1 MGFYSLL
8 RPIIYR
14 LQPEQAHALSVGL
27 LRLAGMLP
35 PVGAGLR
42 SVFRSFGPAHPVRAF
57 GLDFAN
63 PLGLAAGYDK
73 DGLAWRGL
81 ACLGFGHLE
90 LGTVT
95 PKPQPGNPKP
105 RVFRLVEDQAVIN
118 RMGFPG
124 LGARFLAGRLGGK
137 RPRGLVIGV
146 NIGKNKDTPD
156 EEAARDYVSLVET
169 FAPLADYLAVNV
181 SSPNTPGLRKLQER
195 GALEKILAPVDA
207 ARSRLGRRVPV
218 LVKLAPDLDDAG
230 LDGALEAALG
240 CGMDGIIAANTS
252 VRRDGL
258 RSPSAGETGGLSG
271 APLAALSQ
279 EFLAKVVRRL
289 DGRLP
294 VIASGGVMD
303 AAGARARLD
312 AGAALVQLYTGLIYA
327 GPGLVKDILDSRRVG
342 LAGDFAN
349 YQIGDAMHCQPVRA
363 AEALKNPAR
372 GAFQIGVAGVVLDG
386 HEGRA
391 KQAADKTLPILG
403 QSEGE
408 REPLHGGK
416 VIFRRGVD
424 TGRSGA
430 GLGGWQTRQRGP
442 QRGVAAA
449 VADKGQPA
457 VRFEHAAELGPR
469 RFGFKPVQR
478 LAHRQ

>member
-8 RPIIYR
+8 RPIIYQ
-14 LQPEQAHALSVGL
+14 LQPEQAHALTVGL

-35 PVGAGLR
+35 PVGACLR
-42 SVFRSFGPAHPVRAF
+42 SIFRPRRPVHPVRAF

-95 PKPQPGNPKP
+95 ARPQPGNPRP
-105 RVFRLVEDQAVIN
+105 RVFRLVEERAVIN

-169 FAPLADYLAVNV
+169 FAPLTDYLAVNV
-181 SSPNTPGLRKLQER
+181 SSPNTPGLRRLQER
-195 GALEKILAPVDA
+195 GALENILAPVDA
-207 ARSRLGRRVPV
+207 ARRGHLGRRVPV

-252 VRRDGL
+252 VSRDGL

-279 EFLAKVVRRL
+279 QFLARVVRRL

-327 GPGLVKDILDSRRVG
+327 GPGLVKDILDSG
-342 LAGDFAN
+342 
-349 YQIGDAMHCQPVRA
+349 
-363 AEALKNPAR
+363 AL
-372 GAFQIGVAGVVLDG
+372 D
-386 HEGRA
+386 
-391 KQAADKTLPILG
+391 
-403 QSEGE
+403 
-408 REPLHGGK
+408 
-416 VIFRRGVD
+416 
-424 TGRSGA
+424 
-430 GLGGWQTRQRGP
+430 
-442 QRGVAAA
+442 
-449 VADKGQPA
+449 
-457 VRFEHAAELGPR
+457 
-469 RFGFKPVQR
+469 
-478 LAHRQ
+478 

>member
-1 MGFYSLL
+1 MDFYSLL
-8 RPIIYR
+8 RPMIYQ
-14 LQPEQAHALSVGL
+14 LQPEQAHAVTVRL
-27 LRLAGMLP
+27 LRLAGQLP
-35 PVGAGLR
+35 PVGAVLR
-42 SVFRSFGPAHPVRAF
+42 AFFRPRRTVKPVRAF

-95 PKPQPGNPKP
+95 RRPQPGQAKP

-124 LGARFLAGRLGGK
+124 LGAQFMVGQLGGK
-137 RPRGLVIGV
+137 RPRGLVMGV

-156 EEAARDYVSLVET
+156 AEAARDYVSLVET

-181 SSPNTPGLRKLQER
+181 SSPNTPGLRRLQDR
-195 GALEKILAPVDA
+195 DALEAILAPVDA
-207 ARSRLGRRVPV
+207 ARRGSGRRLPI

-240 CGMDGIIAANTS
+240 CGMDGIIAANTT

-258 RSPSAGETGGLSG
+258 RSLLAGETGGLSG

-327 GPGLVKDILDSRRVG
+327 GPGLVKNIL
-342 LAGDFAN
+342 
-349 YQIGDAMHCQPVRA
+349 
-363 AEALKNPAR
+363 E
-372 GAFQIGVAGVVLDG
+372 
-386 HEGRA
+386 
-391 KQAADKTLPILG
+391 
-403 QSEGE
+403 
-408 REPLHGGK
+408 
-416 VIFRRGVD
+416 
-424 TGRSGA
+424 SGA
-430 GLGGWQTRQRGP
+430 L
-442 QRGVAAA
+442 
-449 VADKGQPA
+449 D
-457 VRFEHAAELGPR
+457 
-469 RFGFKPVQR
+469 
-478 LAHRQ
+478 